1 MTVLTTTGYALKA
14 ISASIPS
21 QVELNSDINWLPE
34 SEKKTLIKTIGIRK
48 RHVSQKGQKISDLC
62 IGAANP
68 IFDDLKY
75 RREDIGVLLLI
86 TQTGDHQIPSTAAI
100 LQDKLGLSHDCI
112 VLEVNLGCSGYVYGL
127 WLITAL
133 IANLPRHKL
142 GLLLAGDIT
151 SMCLAKNDSGT
162 VPLFSDAGSATIIQK
177 TGSDNTWHFSLHNDG
192 SGASAIKM
200 FNVNG
205 NKTPEF
211 VGNSYL
217 KLDGISI
224 YNFTLRQVVPSIID
238 FLDQLKLS
246 KADIDFFIFHQA
258 SKIINEAM
266 RRRLDI
272 PLDKFPYSLEEY
284 GNTSS
289 ATIPVTMVTQ
299 LQKKLN
305 NKSLLLSGFGTGLS
319 WVSAFLKTGSIQ
331 ILPLVVL

>member
-34 SEKKTLIKTIGIRK
+34 SEKETLIKTIGIRK
-48 RHVSQKGQKISDLC
+48 RRVSQKGQKISDLC

-75 RREDIGVLLLI
+75 RREDIGILLLI

-100 LQDKLGLSHDCI
+100 LQDKLGLSHDCLA
-112 VLEVNLGCSGYVYGL
+112 LEVNLGCSGYVYGL
-127 WLITAL
+127 WLISTL
-133 IANLPRHKL
+133 IENLPENKL
-142 GLLLAGDIT
+142 GLLLAGDI
-151 SMCLAKNDSGT
+151 SSSCLAVHDSGT

-177 TGSDNTWHFSLHNDG
+177 TGDDNTWHFSLQNDG

-205 NKTPEF
+205 STAPEF

-217 KLDGISI
+217 KLDGINI
-224 YNFTLRQVVPSIID
+224 YNFSLRQVVPSIIN
-238 FLDQLKLS
+238 FLDHLKLS
-246 KADIDFFIFHQA
+246 EADIDFYVFHQA

-266 RRRLDI
+266 RRRLAI

-299 LQKKLN
+299 LRKELN
-305 NKSLLLSGFGTGLS
+305 NKSLFLSGFGTGLS
-319 WVSAFLKTGSIQ
+319 WGSAYLKTGTVE